1 METNLFPEHSLQ
13 DIYSH
18 LQSEEQE
25 GSICGMADPEN
36 AFGSLLTKHLS
47 ILEEL
52 TLEEAYTS
60 VPAIK

>member
-1 METNLFPEHSLQ
+1 
-13 DIYSH
+13 
-18 LQSEEQE
+18 
-25 GSICGMADPEN
+25 MADPEN
-36 AFGSLLTKHLS
+36 AFGSLLTKCLS